1 MAFNI
6 DQLVIF
12 AARSGNLPLLQER
25 LAAGGN
31 VNHIDPCFGSALAA
45 AVRKQNLPVVVA
57 PSARSGPRS
66 GAPGRQRP
74 TCRRACTTTRQESS
88 NASST
93 LGLASGRSRVHT
105 GRNSS
110 NSV

>member
-31 VNHIDPCFGSALAA
+31 VNHVDPRFGSALAA
-45 AVRKQNLPVVVA
+45 AVGYANLPVVEWLLQHGADPNLEDPYGNGPLVVA
-57 PSARSGPRS
+57 LHHHAPR
-66 GAPGRQRP
+66 
-74 TCRRACTTTRQESS
+74 SS

-93 LGLASGRSRVHT
+93 VGLASGRSRVHT
-105 GRNSS
+105 GSISS